1 MDDASCTREDDKISI
16 KAQAPT
22 ELPQSTLLQHST
34 PAARASA
41 PHDKRAATPY
51 NLYMKDEVARI
62 KKADPSLPHKEA
74 FKQAAANWGAA
85 KRKPR
90 GEEVEQENE
99 DDEAKDNE
107 TGSSGGSVHP
117 SEEQNNSDEDA
128 RRPQKEASGRKEGDG
143 HFERSPGGARVWVQ
157 PRVSEHGACR
167 ESGGVAM
174 QVDGVY
180 EVAAEG
186 GQGIPGDGN
195 GASSFQL
202 SPLGVSK
209 LPFAPRQKQRPNLA
223 AMQVDASN
231 NSPLASL
238 RAGGAAGACVRAE
251 AGGDTRIADMYAT
264 VFGVEE
270 ETCTDAEE
278 GGADAEEASAEL
290 SSAEARGGNITG
302 TGTEPP
308 RVLAPHGLLVD
319 KLMKP
324 LFKINFKADAREL
337 VLELAEEFLRNFLAL
352 PALGLSLLEKD
363 LVRAVKAVVP
373 AKASVFGERVR
384 KTCCDLLHEADFEME
399 MAPMLRQVQ
408 ELCGG
413 KEPVGS
419 DEEGLLR
426 LYSVLAHFCHRLLSH
441 LKHSSINES
450 LSLVTLEWL
459 RAKGTTPLLNLFSLL
474 SPSSGSELTV
484 SPYIYTHVYL
494 VHTYTYIRRRVCV
507 CVCMCVYAY
516 VCMCVCVCV
525 CQRSAAGGRR
535 SAPGAPLG
543 GCAGHDLSLRRG
555 ARRGANEL
563 ACFRVRWLR
572 ASPTREACGVA
583 QKQGI

>member
-1 MDDASCTREDDKISI
+1 MDDASCTRKDDKILI
-16 KAQAPT
+16 KAQTST
-22 ELPQSTLLQHST
+22 EHST
-34 PAARASA
+34 SAARASA

-51 NLYMKDEVARI
+51 NLFMKEEVARI

-107 TGSSGGSVHP
+107 TGSSGGSLHP
-117 SEEQNNSDEDA
+117 SEEQNNLDEDA

-143 HFERSPGGARVWVQ
+143 HFVRSPGGARVWVR

-167 ESGGVAM
+167 ESRGVAM
-174 QVDGVY
+174 QVDDVY

-202 SPLGVSK
+202 SPPGVSK

-238 RAGGAAGACVRAE
+238 RAGGAAGACARAE

-264 VFGVEE
+264 VLSVEE
-270 ETCTDAEE
+270 ESCTDAEE

-290 SSAEARGGNITG
+290 MSAEARGDNTTG
-302 TGTEPP
+302 TVTEPP

-373 AKASVFGERVR
+373 AKVSVFGERVR

-399 MAPMLRQVQ
+399 METMLRQVQ

-419 DEEGLLR
+419 DKEGLLR

-459 RAKGTTPLLNLFSLL
+459 RAKGTPPLINVFTLL
-474 SPSSGSELTV
+474 SPSSGSELKV
-484 SPYIYTHVYL
+484 SLSIYTYMYV
-494 VHTYTYIRRRVCV
+494 VHTYNLYCVCVCVCGVFLCVCV
-507 CVCMCVYAY
+507 CVCMYVHTYCVLTNPPIPSSRCKYF
-516 VCMCVCVCV
+516 VV
-525 CQRSAAGGRR
+525 
-535 SAPGAPLG
+535 
-543 GCAGHDLSLRRG
+543 LRP
-555 ARRGANEL
+555 
-563 ACFRVRWLR
+563 V
-572 ASPTREACGVA
+572 
-583 QKQGI
+583 